1 MFKDTY
7 WKESSLTL
15 SPKQCFNHR
24 KTWMKQLVNKL
35 TIRYYFLTAVLNR
48 NIIISLSAWNSKSG
62 SGSKLPK
69 IYKIKSRSHVFFP
82 LYLFVL
88 LFFFHHYG
96 YTSQVVFFL
105 SLFSFL
111 FPFQLQSFLQV
122 NVTQVHVDECVDADC
137 RGGGGCTSHLSVTD
151 KPAVVDSGSM
161 ALVSV
166 TVEAT
171 AVCSCSAREHLHQS
185 CSVYP
190 RNPCHNGGVCVDTQ
204 SGYRWEST
212 GFPLKAFLKD
222 FISLHIWGE
231 SERDSSEMF
240 TTCFL

>member
-1 MFKDTY
+1 MTLRRCVLC
-7 WKESSLTL
+7 SL
-15 SPKQCFNHR
+15 
-24 KTWMKQLVNKL
+24 LV
-35 TIRYYFLTAVLNR
+35 YV
-48 NIIISLSAWNSKSG
+48 
-62 SGSKLPK
+62 
-69 IYKIKSRSHVFFP
+69 VFS
-82 LYLFVL
+82 
-88 LFFFHHYG
+88 FFHLYG
-96 YTSQVVFFL
+96 STSQVMDLL
-105 SLFSFL
+105 SLFPFP

-190 RNPCHNGGVCVDTQ
+190 RTPCHNGGVCVDTQ
-204 SGYRWEST
+204 SGYR
-212 GFPLKAFLKD
+212 
-222 FISLHIWGE
+222 
-231 SERDSSEMF
+231 
-240 TTCFL
+240 

>member
-7 WKESSLTL
+7 WKESSLT
-15 SPKQCFNHR
+15 SPKQCFHHR

-35 TIRYYFLTAVLNR
+35 TIRYYFLTAVLSR

-62 SGSKLPK
+62 SGSKLLK
-69 IYKIKSRSHVFFP
+69 IIKLVTCVISS
-82 LYLFVL
+82 L
-88 LFFFHHYG
+88 LVCSVILLSSLWLHF
-96 YTSQVVFFL
+96 TSGFL
-105 SLFSFL
+105 SLSL
-111 FPFQLQSFLQV
+111 FISVPIQLQSFLQV

-212 GFPLKAFLKD
+212 GFPMKALWRTLFHFTYGEKVNATAVRCLQQAS
-222 FISLHIWGE
+222 FSSL
-231 SERDSSEMF
+231 
-240 TTCFL
+240 

>member
-1 MFKDTY
+1 MID
-7 WKESSLTL
+7 
-15 SPKQCFNHR
+15 
-24 KTWMKQLVNKL
+24 
-35 TIRYYFLTAVLNR
+35 
-48 NIIISLSAWNSKSG
+48 
-62 SGSKLPK
+62 
-69 IYKIKSRSHVFFP
+69 
-82 LYLFVL
+82 
-88 LFFFHHYG
+88 
-96 YTSQVVFFL
+96 FL
-105 SLFSFL
+105 SCSILLSS
-111 FPFQLQSFLQV
+111 QLQSFLQV

-204 SGYRWEST
+204 SGYR
-212 GFPLKAFLKD
+212 
-222 FISLHIWGE
+222 
-231 SERDSSEMF
+231 
-240 TTCFL
+240 